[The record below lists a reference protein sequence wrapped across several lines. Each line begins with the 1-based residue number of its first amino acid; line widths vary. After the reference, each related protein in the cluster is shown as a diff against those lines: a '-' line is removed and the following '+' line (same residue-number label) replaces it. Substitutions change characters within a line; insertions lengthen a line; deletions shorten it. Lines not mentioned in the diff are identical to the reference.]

1 MRTVTTLA
9 GIFLLSFGGAAWTGA
24 AAAAGEESG
33 GWRAPEE
40 ARKVVNPVKPSPES
54 IASGK
59 GLFEKN
65 CAKCHGLQGH
75 GDGKM
80 AKILTTKPADLT
92 KRLSMQTDGEI
103 FWKASEGKNPMPAF
117 KKDLKPE
124 ERWNVVNFVRHV
136 ILAPKPAGADSARS
150 GSGGGSAGSTSR

>member
-1 MRTVTTLA
+1 MRIVTPLVS
-9 GIFLLSFGGAAWTGA
+9 IFLFSLGGATWTGS
-24 AAAAGEESG
+24 AAGAGQELG

-40 ARKVVNPVKPSPES
+40 ARKVANPVKPSPES

-59 GLFEKN
+59 GLFEKS

-92 KRLSMQTDGEI
+92 KRLPLQTDGEI
-103 FWKASEGKNPMPAF
+103 FWKMSEGKNPMPAF

-124 ERWNVVNFVRHV
+124 ERWNLVNYVRHV
-136 ILAPKPAGADSARS
+136 LVAPKPAGADSARA
-150 GSGGGSAGSTSR
+150 GSSAGSSK